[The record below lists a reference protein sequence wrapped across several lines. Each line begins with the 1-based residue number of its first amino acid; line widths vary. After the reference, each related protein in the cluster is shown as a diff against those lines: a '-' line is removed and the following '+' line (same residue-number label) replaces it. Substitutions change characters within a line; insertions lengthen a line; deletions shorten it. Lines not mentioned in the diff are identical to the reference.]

1 MREWGEPV
9 HGRMG
14 GLETNGDGSGVEADT
29 GGWGQTFRLR
39 DVSEISLLHP
49 LIFHIPAVSHSPVG
63 STPPFM
69 SLLVASVRWAR
80 NSR

>member
-39 DVSEISLLHP
+39 DVSEIFLCCTPSFSTSP
-49 LIFHIPAVSHSPVG
+49 LYPIV
-63 STPPFM
+63 
-69 SLLVASVRWAR
+69 L
-80 NSR
+80 